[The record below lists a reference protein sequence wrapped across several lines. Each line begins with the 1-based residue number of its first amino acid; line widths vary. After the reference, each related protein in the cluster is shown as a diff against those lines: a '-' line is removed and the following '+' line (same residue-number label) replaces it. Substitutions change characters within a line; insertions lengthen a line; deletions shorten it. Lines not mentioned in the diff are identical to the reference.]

1 MTKVLNLTPLT
12 HHIKRVILA
21 KKNTFM
27 PLPAIKYRL
36 GPGFVECSNTLSV
49 KLTPSGVNQALQKP
63 IPINLIYTKL
73 PKAKKYLNRPTKP
86 PNDKG
91 VKLNTFN
98 MSHKNKQF
106 RSEQLF
112 SDH

>member
-1 MTKVLNLTPLT
+1 M
-12 HHIKRVILA
+12 
-21 KKNTFM
+21 
-27 PLPAIKYRL
+27 KYRL

-49 KLTPSGVNQALQKP
+49 KLTLSGVNQALQTKNKP
-63 IPINLIYTKL
+63 IPINSIYTKL
-73 PKAKKYLNRPTKP
+73 PKARKYLNRPAKP

-91 VKLNTFN
+91 VKFNTFN